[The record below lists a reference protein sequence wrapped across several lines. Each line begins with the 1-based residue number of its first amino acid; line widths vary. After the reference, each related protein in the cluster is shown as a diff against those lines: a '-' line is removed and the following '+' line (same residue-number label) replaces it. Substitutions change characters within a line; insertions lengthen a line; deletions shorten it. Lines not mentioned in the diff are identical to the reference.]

1 MSTIALLG
9 GTGRSGI
16 PFIQQALERGHTIR
30 ALLRTPA
37 KATIQH
43 PNLTWVTGDATSAA
57 DIDGLIAGTD
67 AVVSLIGQVKGAPE
81 NLQSQ
86 ATNYILDAM
95 RKHDVNRLISLTGG
109 GVRDTAN
116 DQPGFMD
123 KAIVFVMKNLAGK
136 LAKNALLD
144 GIAHREVL
152 TAAKD
157 IQWTIVRGPMLTED
171 DAKGSYQVGY
181 VGTVKGIKLTREDL
195 ATFMLDE
202 LEQGKYIH
210 EMPFVVN

>member
-1 MSTIALLG
+1 MAIIALLG
-9 GTGRSGI
+9 GTGRSGL
-16 PFIQQALERGHTIR
+16 PFIQQALDRGHTVK
-30 ALLRTPA
+30 ALVRTPS
-37 KATIQH
+37 KATLQH
-43 PNLTWVTGDATSAA
+43 PNLTWVSGDATRYA
-57 DIDGLIAGTD
+57 DIESLVVGTD
-67 AVVSLIGQVKGAPE
+67 AVVSLIGQVKGAPD

-86 ATNYILDAM
+86 ATEYILKAM
-95 RKHDVNRLISLTGG
+95 RKHRVERLISLTGG
-109 GVRDTAN
+109 GVRDPEH

-123 KAIVFVMKNLAGK
+123 KVIVFIMKNLAGK
-136 LAKNALLD
+136 LAKHALLD

-152 TAAKD
+152 TAADD

-171 DAKGSYQVGY
+171 DAKGSYQVGH
-181 VGTVKGIKLTREDL
+181 VGTVRGIKLTRQDL